1 MPMRTLPLPLPLTRT
16 STGESLPPAQPLG
29 SRSNARRRRAGRH
42 TLILILGFT
51 SLAAARCWAAPA
63 DAANIAPEEEQRLHQ
78 LQERLCT
85 DKGLSCAA
93 VSALFADPRLTL
105 YEPPPPA
112 PEQPA
117 AGPASKRAQR
127 NPYLTPRFGLLTPE
141 SLERCRA
148 FVAAHAHSF
157 DTAYERYGVP
167 KEVICGHLRIET
179 NFGIPTRLTPN
190 PLGTRP
196 AINQLVSLY
205 VRKPNLRNSGSRFLH
220 RQEFALAQL
229 KDLLSSSQ
237 KFGWD
242 LFEVPGSPTG
252 AIGLV
257 QFEPSNFDIA
267 VDSDGDGKV
276 DLFDGDDAILSVA
289 HYLETRG
296 FDRDAEHQKRAIYA
310 YYGGHYN
317 HDPNKFYMHAVL
329 KYASEISA
337 YLKDHPVETAATA
350 NSKPAA
356 VSEPAADGEN

>member
-1 MPMRTLPLPLPLTRT
+1 MPIPKL
-16 STGESLPPAQPLG
+16 
-29 SRSNARRRRAGRH
+29 
-42 TLILILGFT
+42 LIFALGFI
-51 SLAAARCWAAPA
+51 SLAAANCWAAPSDSA
-63 DAANIAPEEEQRLHQ
+63 GFMPEEDQRLHK
-78 LQERLCT
+78 LQDRLCD
-85 DKGLSCAA
+85 DKELNCAA
-93 VSALFADPRLTL
+93 VSALFADPRLTI

-112 PEQPA
+112 PDQPA
-117 AGPASKRAQR
+117 TGHAPKRAQR

-141 SLERCRA
+141 SLERCRT
-148 FVAAHAHSF
+148 FIAAHAHSF
-157 DTAYERYGVP
+157 DTAYQRYGVP
-167 KEVICGHLRIET
+167 KEVICGHLR
-179 NFGIPTRLTPN
+179 IPTRLTPN

-205 VRKPNLRNSGSRFLH
+205 VRKPVLRNSNSRFLH
-220 RQEFALAQL
+220 RQEFALVQL

-252 AIGLV
+252 AICLV

-296 FDRDAEHQKRAIYA
+296 FDREAEHHKRAIYA

-317 HDPNKFYMHAVL
+317 HDPNKFYMRAVL

-337 YLKDHPVETAATA
+337 YLKDHPVEPAATA
-350 NSKPAA
+350 LSQPPAA
-356 VSEPAADGEN
+356 SSPAPSAPAEN

>member
-1 MPMRTLPLPLPLTRT
+1 MPTPKLLIF
-16 STGESLPPAQPLG
+16 ALG
-29 SRSNARRRRAGRH
+29 C
-42 TLILILGFT
+42 I
-51 SLAAARCWAAPA
+51 SLAAVKCGAVPP
-63 DAANIAPEEEQRLHQ
+63 DATGLTVDEDQRLHQ
-78 LQERLCT
+78 LQERLCA
-85 DKGLSCAA
+85 DKELNCVV

-112 PEQPA
+112 PDQPA
-117 AGPASKRAQR
+117 TAHGPKRPQH

-141 SLERCRA
+141 SLERCRT
-148 FVAAHAHSF
+148 FISAHAHSF
-157 DTAYERYGVP
+157 DAAYERYGVP

-190 PLGTRP
+190 PLGSRP

-205 VRKPNLRNSGSRFLH
+205 VRKPVLRNSRSRFVH
-220 RQEFALAQL
+220 RQEFALTQL
-229 KDLLSSSQ
+229 KDLLAGSQ

-267 VDSDGDGKV
+267 VDSDGDGKI
-276 DLFDGDDAILSVA
+276 DLFDGDDAILSIA

-296 FDRDAEHQKRAIYA
+296 FDRNADHQQRAIYA

-317 HDPNKFYMHAVL
+317 HDPNKFYMRAVL
-329 KYASEISA
+329 KYAAEITT
-337 YLKDHPVETAATA
+337 YLKDHPIEPEATA
-350 NSKPAA
+350 NSA
-356 VSEPAADGEN
+356 PAADGEN